1 MMKAIVRTLLVLS
14 LVAFAI
20 SAMAQSNELAI
31 TAGADFP
38 RNNSFDSGTSL
49 AVGAS
54 FAHRMVHLPLAS
66 VYWELPLVV
75 APKSVLRAPVSTNY
89 SSLFFTP
96 SLKLKLAPEFPISPY
111 FVAGGGFARFKEDT
125 TDNSHTTGVFSYGA
139 GLDMKFFPYLSWR
152 FEGRDYYTGS
162 PSFNA
167 IGDSGRQHN
176 IVAQTGVVF
185 RF

>member
-1 MMKAIVRTLLVLS
+1 MKAIVRILLAVSLLV
-14 LVAFAI
+14 FAI

-31 TAGADFP
+31 TAGGDFP
-38 RNNSFDSGTSL
+38 RNNTFDSGTSL

-54 FAHRMVHLPLAS
+54 FAHRMVHFPLAS
-66 VYWELPLVV
+66 VYWELPIIV
-75 APKSVLRAPVSTNY
+75 APKSVARIPSSTNY

-96 SLKLKLAPEFPISPY
+96 SLKLKLAPEFPVSPY
-111 FVAGGGFARFKEDT
+111 FVAGGGFARFKEDST
-125 TDNSHTTGVFSYGA
+125 NDSHTSGVFSYGA
-139 GLDMKFFPYLSWR
+139 GVDFKFFPYLSWR

-162 PSFNA
+162 PSLSA

>member
-1 MMKAIVRTLLVLS
+1 MKAIFRVLLVVSML
-14 LVAFAI
+14 AFAI
-20 SAMAQSNELAI
+20 SALAQSNELAI
-31 TAGADFP
+31 TAGGDFP
-38 RNNSFDSGTSL
+38 RNNTFDSGTSL

-54 FAHRMVHLPLAS
+54 FAHRVVHLPLAS
-66 VYWELPLVV
+66 IYWELPVVV
-75 APKSVLRAPVSTNY
+75 APKSVARVPSSTNY

-96 SLKLKLAPEFPISPY
+96 SLKLKLAPEFPVSPY

-125 TDNSHTTGVFSYGA
+125 TNNSHTTGVFSYGA

-152 FEGRDYYTGS
+152 FEARDYYTGS
-162 PSFNA
+162 PSLSA
-167 IGDSGRQHN
+167 IGDTGRQHN